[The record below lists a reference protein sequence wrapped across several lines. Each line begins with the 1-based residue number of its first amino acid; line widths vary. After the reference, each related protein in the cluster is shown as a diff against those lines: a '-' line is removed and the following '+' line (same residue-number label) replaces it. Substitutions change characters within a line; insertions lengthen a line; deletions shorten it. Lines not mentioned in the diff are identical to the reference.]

1 MTDPKTKQNTPEEAD
16 KNRIH
21 IKNMVCPRCIMA
33 VRQILDRLEIP
44 YLSVELGEVW
54 LKQPMKDQQKITLQR
69 ELESIGFELL
79 EDQRQQLVEQIK
91 RSIIELVHQENNEL
105 KVNLSD
111 FLVEQCH
118 HDYSFLS
125 KLFPE
130 VCGIT
135 IEKYF
140 IHQKIER
147 VKELLVY
154 NELSLSEIA
163 LLLNYS
169 STAHLSAQ
177 FKSVTGMTPTQFKQQ
192 EGRMRKP
199 LDQI

>member
-1 MTDPKTKQNTPEEAD
+1 MYHGYPANTRQTGDTLSFCGIRRSLAETTAERPTKNHFA
-16 KNRIH
+16 
-21 IKNMVCPRCIMA
+21 
-33 VRQILDRLEIP
+33 
-44 YLSVELGEVW
+44 
-54 LKQPMKDQQKITLQR
+54 ITLQR

-147 VKELLVY
+147 VKELLAY

-192 EGRMRKP
+192 EGGMRKP

>member
-44 YLSVELGEVW
+44 YLSVELGEVG
-54 LKQPMKDQQKITLQR
+54 LKQPLKDQQKITLQR

-118 HDYSFLS
+118 HHREIFHS
-125 KLFPE
+125 
-130 VCGIT
+130 
-135 IEKYF
+135 
-140 IHQKIER
+140 
-147 VKELLVY
+147 
-154 NELSLSEIA
+154 SEDR
-163 LLLNYS
+163 
-169 STAHLSAQ
+169 
-177 FKSVTGMTPTQFKQQ
+177 TGQRAVGLQRTLIK
-192 EGRMRKP
+192 
-199 LDQI
+199 

>member
-54 LKQPMKDQQKITLQR
+54 LKQPLKDQQKITLQR

-91 RSIIELVHQENNEL
+91 RSITATACRTDQTEHYRTG
-105 KVNLSD
+105 SSG
-111 FLVEQCH
+111 EQ
-118 HDYSFLS
+118 
-125 KLFPE
+125 
-130 VCGIT
+130 
-135 IEKYF
+135 
-140 IHQKIER
+140 
-147 VKELLVY
+147 
-154 NELSLSEIA
+154 
-163 LLLNYS
+163 
-169 STAHLSAQ
+169 
-177 FKSVTGMTPTQFKQQ
+177 
-192 EGRMRKP
+192 
-199 LDQI
+199 

>member
-1 MTDPKTKQNTPEEAD
+1 MTDPKTKQTTPEEAD

-44 YLSVELGEVW
+44 YLSVKLGEVC
-54 LKQPMKDQQKITLQR
+54 LKQPLKDQQKITLQR

-118 HDYSFLS
+118 RDYSFLS

-147 VKELLVY
+147 VKELLAY

-192 EGRMRKP
+192 EGGMRKP

>member
-1 MTDPKTKQNTPEEAD
+1 MAELKATQNTPEKVEE
-16 KNRIH
+16 NRIH

-33 VRQILDRLEIP
+33 VRQILDKLEIP
-44 YLSVELGEVW
+44 YLSVELGEAW
-54 LKQPMKDQQKITLQR
+54 LKQPLKDQQKAALR
-69 ELESIGFELL
+69 SELESIGFELL

-105 KVNLSD
+105 KINLSD
-111 FLVEQCH
+111 FLAEQCH

-125 KLFPE
+125 KLFSE

-147 VKELLVY
+147 VKELLAY

-192 EGRMRKP
+192 ESGMRKP

>member
-1 MTDPKTKQNTPEEAD
+1 MVQPTETSNASNEVVNNQ
-16 KNRIH
+16 IH

-44 YLSVELGEVW
+44 YLSVELGEVC
-54 LKQPMKDQQKITLQR
+54 LKQPLNDRQKEALQR

-147 VKELLVY
+147 VKELLAY

-192 EGRMRKP
+192 EDGMRKS